1 MMKHLKPVKRSKTF
15 DQMVETLSKSNQGGS
30 KLFTTIRELMCF
42 AAMLGFAE
50 GKRVPLSNN
59 FGTEDISYQQFEFNN
74 SNDFIYLIAVAE
86 AGNTDV
92 LKSDSDF
99 DLVEVFEEYANGGLE
114 IISGWM
120 HEFSDSFGQRAL
132 INGLIQNEY
141 LVIEEGQEVTA
152 EQIKA
157 AIQF

>member
-30 KLFTTIRELMCF
+30 KLFTTIRELLCF

-59 FGTEDISYQQFEFNN
+59 FGTEDIIQQFEFNN

-92 LKSDSDF
+92 LK
-99 DLVEVFEEYANGGLE
+99 L
-114 IISGWM
+114 
-120 HEFSDSFGQRAL
+120 
-132 INGLIQNEY
+132 
-141 LVIEEGQEVTA
+141 T
-152 EQIKA
+152 
-157 AIQF
+157 